1 MQVLVKHIMSTPVV
15 SLFAE
20 QTLPLAEDIMRLKH
34 LRHIPVIDDA
44 NRLVGVVSHRDI
56 LAAQISSLTNIS
68 FMARREIQDRTKI
81 AEIMTTDVWTAGPDM
96 TAATAGRLLLDH
108 RFGCLPVVDNDGALV
123 GIITERDFMNL
134 AVKALDERDETE
146 VTPIVTVSVS

>member
-1 MQVLVKHIMSTPVV
+1 MQVLVKHIMSSPVV

-34 LRHIPVIDDA
+34 LRHIPVIDET

-56 LAAQISSLTNIS
+56 LAAQISSLTDIS
-68 FMARREIQDRTKI
+68 SRARREIQDRTKI
-81 AEIMTTDVWTAGPDM
+81 AEIMTTEVWTAGPEM
-96 TAATAGRLLLDH
+96 SAATAGRLLLDH
-108 RFGCLPVVDNDGALV
+108 RFGCLPVVDNAGILV

-134 AVKALDERDETE
+134 AVKALDESEETE
-146 VTPIVTVSVS
+146 VTPIVTVTVS

>member
-1 MQVLVKHIMSTPVV
+1 MQVLVKHIMSSPVV

-34 LRHIPVIDDA
+34 LRHIPVIDET

-56 LAAQISSLTNIS
+56 LAAQISSLTDIS
-68 FMARREIQDRTKI
+68 SLARREIQDRTKI
-81 AEIMTTDVWTAGPDM
+81 AEIMTTEVWTAGPEM
-96 TAATAGRLLLDH
+96 SAATAGRLLLDH
-108 RFGCLPVVDNDGALV
+108 HFGCLPVVDNAGILV

-134 AVKALDERDETE
+134 AVKALDESEETE
-146 VTPIVTVSVS
+146 VTPIVTVTVS

>member
-1 MQVLVKHIMSTPVV
+1 MQILVKHIMSSPVI

-56 LAAQISSLTNIS
+56 LAAQISSLTGIS
-68 FMARREIQDRTKI
+68 MAARREIQDRTRI
-81 AEIMTTDVWTAGPDM
+81 SEIMTTDVWTAGPEM

-108 RFGCLPVVDNDGALV
+108 RFGCLPVVDDAGLLI
-123 GIITERDFMNL
+123 GIINERDFMTL
-134 AVKALDERDETE
+134 AVRALDEGEETT
-146 VTPIVTVSVS
+146 VTPVVTIAVS

>member
-1 MQVLVKHIMSTPVV
+1 MQILVKHIMSSPVI

-34 LRHIPVIDDA
+34 LRHIPVIDET

-56 LAAQISSLTNIS
+56 LAAQISSLTGIT
-68 FMARREIQDRTKI
+68 MAARREIQDRTKI
-81 AEIMTTDVWTAGPDM
+81 AEIMTTDVWTAGPEM

-108 RFGCLPVVDNDGALV
+108 RFGCLPVVDDAGLLI
-123 GIITERDFMNL
+123 GIITERDFMTL
-134 AVKALDERDETE
+134 AVRALDEGEETV
-146 VTPIVTVSVS
+146 VTPVVTVSIA